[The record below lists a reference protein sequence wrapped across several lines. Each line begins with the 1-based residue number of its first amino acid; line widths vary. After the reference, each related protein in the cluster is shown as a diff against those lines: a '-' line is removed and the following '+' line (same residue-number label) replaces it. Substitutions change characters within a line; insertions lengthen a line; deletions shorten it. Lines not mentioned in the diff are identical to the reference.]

1 MPNYDT
7 IIFDLDGTLLDT
19 LDDLMDA
26 VNHALG
32 QLGWPLRTRDEIR
45 RFVGNGVAKL
55 VERAVPVGTNSEG
68 IARALEIFTAYYDL
82 HKQDKTAPYEGIW
95 DMLTALKA
103 KGLTL
108 AVVSNKFDTAVKGL
122 MPEYF
127 PGLIDMAAGEAEAAG
142 IPKKPHPAM
151 VHSVMAA
158 LGADP
163 AKSVY
168 VGDSD
173 VDLQTAR
180 NAGLPCIAVTWGFRD
195 EDFLRAHGATVFA
208 HSPEQL
214 VELIG

>member
-26 VNHALG
+26 VNHALE
-32 QLGWPLRTRDEIR
+32 QMGWPPRTRDEIR

-55 VERAVPVGTNSEG
+55 VERSVPAGTDSGEV
-68 IARALEIFTAYYDL
+68 AKALEIFTAYYDV
-82 HKQDKTAPYEGIW
+82 HKQDKTAPYEGIG
-95 DMLTALKA
+95 DMLASLKA

-108 AVVSNKFDTAVKGL
+108 AVVSNKFDAAVKVL
-122 MPEYF
+122 MGEYF
-127 PGLIDMAAGEAEAAG
+127 PGLIDLAAGEDEG
-142 IPKKPHPAM
+142 RGVPKKPHPAM

-163 AKSVY
+163 ARSVY
-168 VGDSD
+168 VGDSE
-173 VDLQTAR
+173 VDLQTAQ

-195 EDFLRAHGATVFA
+195 EAFLRAQGATAFA
-208 HSPEQL
+208 HTPEQL
-214 VELIG
+214 VAQIG